1 MPRLIDPTSDRPIY
15 RQIADHLRAGIREG
29 QYPEGTPL
37 PSETQLAEMYDVTRM
52 TARQAVD
59 VLKNEGLVRSE
70 HGRGVFVRQ
79 RPTVHRLA
87 RNRFTR
93 QRRETGKGA
102 YDVEMKELGFTPGVE
117 LVEVGPVTPSDEIV
131 KRLQL
136 DPGEQALIR
145 QRRMYANDE
154 PMQLATSYI
163 PWSLAEGTPW
173 LSAIP
178 GPAGSTPGCADIGH
192 GPVRFTE
199 DVSARMPTPAGS
211 RVPTPHA
218 ATASVLPDPRRLRWR
233 GRPVETCEHIM
244 SGDRW
249 QLSYA
254 WEAD

>member
-29 QYPEGTPL
+29 RYPEGTPL
-37 PSETQLAEMYDVTRM
+37 PSESQLAEIYDVTRM

-117 LVEVGPVTPSDEIV
+117 LVEVGPVTPPVEIV
-131 KRLQL
+131 KRLHL
-136 DPGEQALIR
+136 EPGEQALIR
-145 QRRMYANDE
+145 RRRIRQRRADAARHLLPPLVPGRGHTDGRARHRTGRHLLPARRHRPRPSPVHRGARKKFLYNFKA
-154 PMQLATSYI
+154 
-163 PWSLAEGTPW
+163 SL
-173 LSAIP
+173 
-178 GPAGSTPGCADIGH
+178 
-192 GPVRFTE
+192 R
-199 DVSARMPTPAGS
+199 
-211 RVPTPHA
+211 A
-218 ATASVLPDPRRLRWR
+218 AASG
-233 GRPVETCEHIM
+233 GRPRPAI
-244 SGDRW
+244 
-249 QLSYA
+249 A
-254 WEAD
+254 